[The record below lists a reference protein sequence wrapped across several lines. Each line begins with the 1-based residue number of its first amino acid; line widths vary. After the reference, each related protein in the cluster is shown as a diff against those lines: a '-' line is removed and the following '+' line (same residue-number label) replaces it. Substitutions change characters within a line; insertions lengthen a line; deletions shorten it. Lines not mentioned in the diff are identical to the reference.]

1 MEKKLGIMFFLFV
14 VLLILQ
20 FSELRTAHQRSL
32 QGDNEEKG
40 NKNDNWVWAKATQ
53 ADKASE
59 MAQELSQLMGEEK
72 CEERD
77 EECTKRRMITES
89 HLDYI
94 YTQSHDKP

>member
-1 MEKKLGIMFFLFV
+1 MEKKLGIMFFLFA

-20 FSELRTAHQRSL
+20 FSELRAAHQRSL
-32 QGDNEEKG
+32 QGDNEEER
-40 NKNDNWVWAKATQ
+40 NKNNNWVWAKAKQ

-77 EECTKRRMITES
+77 EEYTKRRMITES

-94 YTQSHDKP
+94 YTQSHHKP